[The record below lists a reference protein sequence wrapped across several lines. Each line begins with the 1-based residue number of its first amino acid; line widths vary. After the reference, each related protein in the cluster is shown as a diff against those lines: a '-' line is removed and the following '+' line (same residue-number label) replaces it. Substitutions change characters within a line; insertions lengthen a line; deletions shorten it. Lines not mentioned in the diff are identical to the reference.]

1 MAEWYVR
8 RGRLIARAQ
17 FEAEI
22 ASLKTTKTLAIK
34 ALAFNVLK
42 HDIPVAITNRMPAKP
57 FGVLFSGGLDSTL
70 IAVVC
75 KRAAAPFTCYTVGLK
90 AAGLKASEDIEWA
103 TKVAHEL
110 RLDHR
115 IILLS
120 LEDAGRLFAR
130 TARVLGPDLL
140 TVVNVGVGAVGL
152 AGLEAAKRDG
162 HRAVFSGLGSEEI
175 FAGYERHRRAADVQA
190 ECWRGLAGMYGRD
203 LRREAAISASAG
215 VEVLTPFLD
224 KNLIRDAMEVA
235 PALKVRGDVTKYI
248 LREVAASLGV
258 PAPVTRR
265 KKRAAQYG
273 SRLDRALEIVAKRH
287 GAGKDSFVRRGCR

>member
-90 AAGLKASEDIEWA
+90 AAGLEFAKAEA
-103 TKVAHEL
+103 FVTPR
-110 RLDHR
+110 RLTLVVDG
-115 IILLS
+115 LPLS
-120 LEDAGRLFAR
+120 QPDVREERRGPRADAPEKALQGF
-130 TARVLGPDLL
+130 LGS
-140 TVVNVGVGAVGL
+140 VGL
-152 AGLEAAKRDG
+152 TLE
-162 HRAVFSGLGSEEI
+162 
-175 FAGYERHRRAADVQA
+175 Q
-190 ECWRGLAGMYGRD
+190 
-203 LRREAAISASAG
+203 
-215 VEVLTPFLD
+215 
-224 KNLIRDAMEVA
+224 
-235 PALKVRGDVTKYI
+235 
-248 LREVAASLGV
+248 
-258 PAPVTRR
+258 
-265 KKRAAQYG
+265 
-273 SRLDRALEIVAKRH
+273 
-287 GAGKDSFVRRGCR
+287 